1 MHTAFGIALALA
13 SIQAQAAAQ
22 SAGLHPILLTLIFIG
37 MLVVLVLVH
46 ELGHFL
52 TALRMGISVEEF
64 GIGLPPR
71 AATLFRHNGVAYTLN
86 WLPLGGFVRFGG
98 EDNAVYG
105 AGSLSEASPWRKIP
119 VMFAGPFANFLTA
132 VLIFSIMAGTAGLV
146 LPTGKGQQIGQV
158 FPDTP
163 AAEAGFEEGDVVL
176 RLADEPVTDLNAIRD
191 IASDYKGESIEA
203 VVERGDEQL
212 TLTVTPGPW
221 SSQGIESEVGLGF
234 RYGPDVELTQTSNPF
249 LALWAG
255 LMHTFSV
262 LVVMLNGLGQLIGG
276 LIGLTEAPAGGVAG
290 PVGIARATGEVIET
304 NGIIGFWNWMAI
316 ISLNLFVLNLLPIP
330 ALDGS
335 HIVFSLIEL
344 LRGGKKVPPEK
355 EALVHAIGF
364 AALMGLIVLVSAIDI
379 INAINGEPVIR

>member
-1 MHTAFGIALALA
+1 MALALA
-13 SIQAQAAAQ
+13 SVQAQAAAQ
-22 SAGLHPILLTLIFIG
+22 SGGLHPILITLIFIG

-52 TALRMGISVEEF
+52 TALRMGIRVEEF

-71 AATLFRHNGVAYTLN
+71 AATLFTHNGVAYTLN

-119 VMFAGPFANFLTA
+119 VMFAGPFANFITA

-146 LPTGKGQQIGQV
+146 LPTGKGQQIGEV
-158 FPDTP
+158 FSNTP
-163 AAEAGFEEGDVVL
+163 AATAGFEEGDVVL
-176 RLADEPVTDLNAIRD
+176 SLAGEPVTDLNAIRD
-191 IASDYKGESIEA
+191 IAAEYKGESIEA

-212 TLTVTPGPW
+212 TLNVTPGPW

-234 RYGPDVELTQTSNPF
+234 RYGPDVELTQASNPF
-249 LALWAG
+249 TALWAG

-379 INAINGEPVIR
+379 INAINDVPVIR

>member
-1 MHTAFGIALALA
+1 MHFASGMTLALA
-13 SIQAQAAAQ
+13 SVQAQAAAQ
-22 SAGLHPILLTLIFIG
+22 SGGLHPILIALIFIG

-52 TALRMGISVEEF
+52 TALRMGIRVEEF

-71 AATLFRHNGVAYTLN
+71 AVTLFRHNDVAYTLN

-105 AGSLSEASPWRKIP
+105 AGSLAEASPWRKIP
-119 VMFAGPFANFLTA
+119 VMFAGPFANFLAA

-163 AAEAGFEEGDVVL
+163 AAEAGFEEGDVML
-176 RLADEPVTDLNAIRD
+176 RLAGEPVTELNAIRD
-191 IASDYKGESIEA
+191 IAGEHKGEPIEA

-234 RYGPDVELTQTSNPF
+234 RYGPDVQLTQANNPF
-249 LALWAG
+249 TALWAG
-255 LMHTFSV
+255 LLHTFSV
-262 LVVMLNGLGQLIGG
+262 LGVMLNGLGQLIGG
-276 LIGLTEAPAGGVAG
+276 LLGLTEAPAGGVAG

-304 NGIIGFWNWMAI
+304 NGFIGFWNWMAI

-335 HIVFSLIEL
+335 HIVFSLVEL

-379 INAINGEPVIR
+379 INAINDVPVIR